1 MEDVEE
7 EVEKGKVGLA
17 SFWARL
23 EMAAFLIGEVA
34 DPGVGWAGERFVWTN
49 HSAKHVANSKVILL
63 QRNLWAGLGIEEV
76 MLAAARLLLLGTRLG
91 STLYLSG

>member
-1 MEDVEE
+1 MEEVEE

-34 DPGVGWAGERFVWTN
+34 DPEKG
-49 HSAKHVANSKVILL
+49 
-63 QRNLWAGLGIEEV
+63 
-76 MLAAARLLLLGTRLG
+76 M
-91 STLYLSG
+91 